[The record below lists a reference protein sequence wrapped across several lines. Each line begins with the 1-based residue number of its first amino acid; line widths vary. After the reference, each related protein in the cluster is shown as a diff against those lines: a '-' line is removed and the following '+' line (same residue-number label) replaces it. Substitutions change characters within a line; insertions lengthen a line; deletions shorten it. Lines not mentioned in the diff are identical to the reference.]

1 MADGHPIP
9 GSRPGTAETSVTS
22 GGAAPVDEELPLLMV
37 RALKAM
43 IAEVAAQDAA
53 PHPSG
58 LTAMH
63 GIAVRYIAERVD
75 VTTVELAA
83 HLRVTK
89 QSASEIVGAL
99 EREGY
104 VERRP
109 HPLDGRARVV
119 ELTDSGRA
127 GLATSRARW
136 RVLVADLEALVG
148 PDDVATVRRV
158 LEAFLDAHPY
168 RP

>member
-1 MADGHPIP
+1 MADRHRIP
-9 GSRPGTAETSVTS
+9 ESLPAPAETPAT
-22 GGAAPVDEELPLLMV
+22 AAAVDEELPLLMV

-43 IAEVAAQDAA
+43 VAEVAAQDDT
-53 PHPSG
+53 PNTSG

-63 GIAVRYIAERVD
+63 GIAVRYIAERSD

-119 ELTDSGRA
+119 ELTTSGRA
-127 GLATSRARW
+127 GLVRSRARW
-136 RVLVADLEALVG
+136 TLLVRDLEQLVG
-148 PDDVATVRRV
+148 SAEVATVRRV
-158 LEAFLDAHPY
+158 FEAFLEAHPY